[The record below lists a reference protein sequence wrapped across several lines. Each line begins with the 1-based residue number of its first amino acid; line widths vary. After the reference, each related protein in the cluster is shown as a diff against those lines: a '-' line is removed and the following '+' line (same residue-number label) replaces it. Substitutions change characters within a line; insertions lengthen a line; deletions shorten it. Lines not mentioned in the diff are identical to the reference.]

1 MPFTTHNQRMV
12 NRFLWLETLDLKYA
26 RWALEQYQNDP
37 NSPNPNILADVKAEK
52 ARRAQLLTSSPV
64 NPLK

>member
-12 NRFLWLETLDLKYA
+12 DRFLWLEALDLKYA
-26 RWALEQYQNDP
+26 RWALEQYQNDL

-52 ARRAQLLTSSPV
+52 ARRAQSPTSSPV
-64 NPLK
+64 SPSK